1 MKTEIFNIER
11 FGLLLRRQIT
21 LNIKSW
27 LIALISVAGFIMFI
41 AFLRM
46 ISTLNDGWITL
57 FNNLGVI
64 AFFITGIVF
73 TSLSFSEMGT
83 YSKSL
88 QYITL
93 PASRFEKYI
102 TAWILS
108 FVFFILLSVIF
119 LVASSAIMG
128 VVSVLTIK
136 GNFLVF
142 NPFTKTNAE
151 ILLAY
156 FVGHSMYF
164 LGAAWFR
171 KAAFFKTL
179 LTQFVVQIILNIW
192 IYLWVFIII
201 NPFKMFVNSSNTF
214 INFTSFGGNET
225 MYKQLM
231 IGFFIVMSVVFIIT
245 SWVRFKEREV

>member
-1 MKTEIFNIER
+1 MKTEIFNVER

-21 LNIKSW
+21 LNMKSW
-27 LIALISVAGFIMFI
+27 LIALISVAGFIIFI
-41 AFLRM
+41 SFLNL
-46 ISTLNDGWITL
+46 ITTLNDSWIGI
-57 FNNLGVI
+57 FNSLGVV

-93 PASRFEKYI
+93 PASRFEKFI

-108 FVFFILLSVIF
+108 FVFYLLLATVF
-119 LVASSAIMG
+119 LVFSSAIMG
-128 VVSVLTIK
+128 IISVLMFK

-142 NPFTKTNAE
+142 NPFTIKNAE
-151 ILLAY
+151 ILLVY

-164 LGAAWFR
+164 LGAAWFK

-192 IYLWVFIII
+192 IYIWVFIII
-201 NPFKMFVNSSNTF
+201 NPFKMIVNSSNTF
-214 INFTSFGGNET
+214 INFASFGGNET
-225 MYKQLM
+225 MLKNLM
-231 IGFFIVMSVVFIIT
+231 IGFFIALSVVFMIT
-245 SWVRFKEREV
+245 AWVRFKEREV